1 MKDDKMLMVWDLYP
15 NVAVQVA
22 QERPQPTVYAIPFSH
37 ALTSIDAHASSDK
50 EFLVADC
57 KGSVYITDWKS
68 DPENAGKL
76 GIHNPNTIEL
86 IDPSTLVS
94 STGPSGSVA
103 WRPDNA
109 DMYARAR
116 FCKLH
121 LIRSAVELVLLTAPG
136 SLYGISETYKVDDH
150 VKVGLVFRTVVIIFG
165 KTWYV

>member
-1 MKDDKMLMVWDLYP
+1 MLMVWDLYP
-15 NVAVQVA
+15 NVAVQVP

-37 ALTSIDAHASSDK
+37 ALTSIDTHASSDK

-76 GIHNPNTIEL
+76 GIYNPNTIEL

-94 STGPSGSVA
+94 STALSGSVA

-109 DMYARAR
+109 DMYDRAVPVH
-116 FCKLH
+116 C
-121 LIRSAVELVLLTAPG
+121 I
-136 SLYGISETYKVDDH
+136 
-150 VKVGLVFRTVVIIFG
+150 
-165 KTWYV
+165 